1 MSTVRVCVLT
11 SPPTR
16 HALFR
21 EHLLTPVPNAAA
33 RQIVVFIARVVGSA
47 GTGGSASFAELD
59 AVSSDSVARLAK
71 RVCTE
76 FPHWKVAA
84 DEVELFL
91 VAPPAGVD
99 EPSADAI
106 KDALSGTR
114 LQAGWPLEHARIGPG
129 SWLLARVPPPPTA
142 APGASHD
149 DDEPSQSLFLS
160 HVTLTT
166 TPPPPSTR
174 PHVFHNCRRGGR
186 KCF

>member
-1 MSTVRVCVLT
+1 MSVLT
-11 SPPTR
+11 FSLTR
-16 HALFR
+16 HAPLR
-21 EHLLTPVPNAAA
+21 EHLLTPVPNATA

-47 GTGGSASFAELD
+47 GTGGSFAELE
-59 AVSSDSVARLAK
+59 AVSSDSVARLAERACDKFK
-71 RVCTE
+71 RWGVD
-76 FPHWKVAA
+76 A

-149 DDEPSQSLFLS
+149 DDEPSPSLFLS